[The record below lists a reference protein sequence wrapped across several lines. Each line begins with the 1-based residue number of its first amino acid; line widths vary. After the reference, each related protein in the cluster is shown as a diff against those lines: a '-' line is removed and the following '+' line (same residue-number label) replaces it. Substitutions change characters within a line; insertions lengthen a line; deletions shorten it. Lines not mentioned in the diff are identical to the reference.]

1 MAFLGSLV
9 SGVTGAAEGA
19 LTGGGGAVLG
29 GISGLLGGGASS
41 LAGNISNGELQGAM
55 AASEQ
60 DQVNNEMD
68 QMAFDSQMQWQ
79 NTWFSQ
85 MLEQKSQSMQQVNE
99 LRDVAMQQRKADDSI
114 TKEYIQ
120 AIKS

>member
-1 MAFLGSLV
+1 MSGLLSTLG
-9 SGVTGAAEGA
+9 GVAEGA
-19 LTGGGGAVLG
+19 LLGGGGGAVLG
-29 GISGLLGGGASS
+29 GLSGLLGGSASS
-41 LAGNISNGELQGAM
+41 LTGNASNAELQAAM

-60 DQVNNEMD
+60 DQVKNQID
-68 QMAFDSQMQWQ
+68 QMGFDSQMQWQ
-79 NTWFSQ
+79 NTWFNQ
-85 MLEQKSQSMQQVNE
+85 MLEQKSQSMEQVNE

>member
-1 MAFLGSLV
+1 MGILSALG
-9 SGVTGAAEGA
+9 GAAEGA
-19 LTGGGGAVLG
+19 LLGGGGGAIAG
-29 GISGLLGGGASS
+29 GISGLLGGGGSMTGS
-41 LAGNISNGELQGAM
+41 IGNGELGAAM

-60 DQVNNEMD
+60 DQVNNEID
-68 QMAFDSQMQWQ
+68 QMGFDSQMQWQ
-79 NTWFSQ
+79 NTVFNQ

>member
-9 SGVTGAAEGA
+9 SGVLEGGAEAGGAGA
-19 LTGGGGAVLG
+19 LMGGV
-29 GISGLLGGGASS
+29 SRLLGGASS
-41 LAGNISNGELQGAM
+41 LAGNASNAELQVAM
-55 AASEQ
+55 AGSEQ
-60 DQVNNEMD
+60 DQVNNQIN
-68 QMAFDSQMQWQ
+68 QMNFDNNMQRQ
-79 NTWFSQ
+79 GTWFNQ

-120 AIKS
+120 SIKS

>member
-1 MAFLGSLV
+1 MGSIFSALG
-9 SGVTGAAEGA
+9 GAAEGA
-19 LTGGGGAVLG
+19 LLGGGGGAVVG

-41 LAGNISNGELQGAM
+41 ITGNVANTELQTAM

-60 DQVNNEMD
+60 DQANNEID
-68 QMAFDSQMQWQ
+68 QMGFDSQMQWQ
-79 NTWFSQ
+79 NTWFNQ
-85 MLEQKSQSMQQVNE
+85 MLEQKSQAMEQVNE